1 MTDED
6 LIDRLLYTGEGTT
19 LDYKREG
26 YVTDGSDD
34 FKKSELL
41 KDILAFSNTWRTEP
55 AYILIGFDESEQ
67 EFYPVSRHPD
77 DSRLQQFINGK
88 TNKHV
93 VFSYRAVTYKKQVLG
108 LYTIEVQ
115 ERPIYAKKKYG
126 IVEKDVVYVRYGSS
140 TAIADPTQ
148 IAKMGALE
156 AIKGATGEPLLSV
169 ELVSIGDQKSLN
181 SGISFAYTHLLMDEY
196 PDYTVATHGYL
207 KLNERLVNRNY
218 YRDMALY
225 QQEQAGAFGF
235 RMNLMNR
242 GTASANG
249 VRVHL
254 CFEPP
259 GTLRVKA
266 ELEDVPSIDFLPKIP
281 SLATLLKPP
290 FDEHIEP
297 DRLTTVFSF
306 GKIHAGESSPS
317 GDIFLITP
325 SSELNSIQVRIHAD
339 ELRAPIVFNVSATIK
354 TTTQNLSFDELM

>member
-1 MTDED
+1 MTDDD

-26 YVTDGSDD
+26 YVTDGADD
-34 FKKSELL
+34 VKKSELL

-55 AYILIGFDESEQ
+55 AYILIGFDEIEQ
-67 EFYPVSRHPD
+67 EFYPVTRHPD

-93 VFSYRAVTYKKQVLG
+93 VFSYRAVTYKNQALG

-169 ELVSIGDQKSLN
+169 ELFSIEDMKSLN
-181 SGISFAYTHLLMDEY
+181 SGISFTYTHLTIDEF
-196 PDYTVATHGYL
+196 PDYTEGTHGYL

-235 RMNLMNR
+235 RMNLVNR
-242 GTASANG
+242 GTASANS

-259 GTLRVKA
+259 GSLRVKA
-266 ELEDVPSIDFLPKIP
+266 ELEDVPSTDFLPKIT

-297 DRLTTVFSF
+297 ARLTAVFSF

-325 SSELNSIQVRIHAD
+325 PSELTSIQVRIHAD
-339 ELRAPIVFNVSATIK
+339 ELRAPIVLNVPTTIQATER
-354 TTTQNLSFDELM
+354 TLRTEE

>member
-1 MTDED
+1 MTDDD

-26 YVTDGSDD
+26 YVTEGADD
-34 FKKSELL
+34 VKTSELL

-67 EFYPVSRHPD
+67 EFYPVIRHPD

-93 VFSYRAVTYKKQVLG
+93 VFSYRAVTYKNQALG

-156 AIKGATGEPLLSV
+156 AIKGSTGEPLLSV
-169 ELVSIGDQKSLN
+169 ELFSLEDQKSLN
-181 SGISFAYTHLLMDEY
+181 SGISFAYTHLTIDEY
-196 PDYTVATHGYL
+196 PDYTEGTHGYL
-207 KLNERLVNRNY
+207 KLNDRLVNRNY

-225 QQEQAGAFGF
+225 QQEQAESFGF
-235 RMNLMNR
+235 RMNVVNR
-242 GTASANG
+242 GTASANS

-259 GTLRVKA
+259 GALRVKA
-266 ELEDVPSIDFLPKIP
+266 ELEDVPSTDFLPKIT

-297 DRLTTVFSF
+297 DRLTAVFSF

-325 SSELNSIQVRIHAD
+325 PSELTSIQVRIHAD
-339 ELRAPIVFNVSATIK
+339 ELRAPIVLNVPTTIQATERS
-354 TTTQNLSFDELM
+354 LSIEK